1 MMGHRERGIQEP
13 QFEQIFDGGWE
24 SSMYLT
30 LEPWLTSGPQVVQRV
45 SS

>member
-1 MMGHRERGIQEP
+1 MGNRERDVQEP

-30 LEPWLTSGPQVVQRV
+30 LEPRLTSGPQVVQSV